1 MVVAIQLLK
10 LHRII
15 NMKYLLLLL
24 TSLSLQA
31 SLDKLDLTLPEQPAV
46 YIPPEKEFIFN
57 FGDYKE
63 PPTKNQMITFWTL
76 NALDVY
82 TTVEGLKKCSSC
94 TEKNLL
100 LPDRPELEE
109 LLLQKAI
116 VAGFMSKHSSKK
128 YTRFLNVTLTFVVIN
143 NYEIMK

>member
-15 NMKYLLLLL
+15 NIKYLLLLL

-82 TTVEGLKKCSSC
+82 ITYNGVKKPNVYELNPILS
-94 TEKNLL
+94 KK
-100 LPDRPELEE
+100 PKLEE

-116 VAGFMSKHSSKK
+116 VSGFMSKHSSKK
-128 YTRFLNVTLTFVVIN
+128 YIRFLNVTLTFVVIN